1 MNMNRRFVFF
11 AQNID
16 IIAIIKI
23 ISISQSGQWKDK
35 YKCGK
40 VSGYLNQIAIFQ
52 RTIESK
58 IASYR

>member
-1 MNMNRRFVFF
+1 MNMNRCFVFL

-16 IIAIIKI
+16 ILAIIKI
-23 ISISQSGQWKDK
+23 ISIPQSGQWKVK

-40 VSGYLNQIAIFQ
+40 VSGYLNQTAIFQ

-58 IASYR
+58 IVSYR